1 MCVVTFGASPD
12 GLVTEYNN
20 SNEESVGVLEIKSL
34 WGRRNKSTLPTFDQC
49 PNRFYDQIQG
59 QLAVCDKEW
68 CDLMLFI
75 PPGNSN
81 TGTGTTVQR
90 SNKRK
95 GKSKAKRRKQQLAKD
110 ANAAKVRKSKGNNY
124 AIVRVK
130 RNRIY
135 WNETVLPAL
144 MKFCNE
150 VESLSELSESE
161 LELKLLEE
169 AKESDK
175 LEASVV
181 A

>member
-1 MCVVTFGASPD
+1 
-12 GLVTEYNN
+12 
-20 SNEESVGVLEIKSL
+20 
-34 WGRRNKSTLPTFDQC
+34 
-49 PNRFYDQIQG
+49 
-59 QLAVCDKEW
+59 
-68 CDLMLFI
+68 MLFI
-75 PPGNSN
+75 PPGST

-95 GKSKAKRRKQQLAKD
+95 GKSKAKRRKQQVAKD

-169 AKESDK
+169 AKESDESK
-175 LEASVV
+175 ASVV

>member
-1 MCVVTFGASPD
+1 LSCLVIVLVVIFGASPD
-12 GLVTEYNN
+12 GLVTEYDNN
-20 SNEESVGVLEIKSL
+20 NERSIGVLEIKSL

-75 PPGNSN
+75 PPSGSG
-81 TGTGTTVQR
+81 GTTSTTVQR

-95 GKSKAKRRKQQLAKD
+95 GKSKKKRKKQQLAKD

-135 WNETVLPAL
+135 WNETLLPAL
-144 MKFCNE
+144 IKFCNE
-150 VESLSELSESE
+150 VEIESLKLELPESLSESI
-161 LELKLLEE
+161 
-169 AKESDK
+169 
-175 LEASVV
+175 V